1 MVQLILAPLNLGC
14 CKEGPELAPEVEAS
28 LLRAMAPGNIRQE
41 DITVSSPSV
50 STFPDVIL
58 KDSMKFPEEVAAHS
72 VRLCEACAGI
82 LENGDIP
89 VVLGGDHAVSWG
101 SVAGV
106 MSYYNDLSVIY
117 IDAHGDCN
125 VAESSPT
132 GNIHGMHMAFLMGLG
147 NRTSQRFT
155 IEEKLGLDNIL
166 YLGARSL
173 DSFEKELLKDANVY
187 TSADINDSIDCVLGG
202 LALFLKSRNHI
213 HLSIDIDVLDPEISP
228 GTGVPEPDGIGLE
241 SLSMILEVIY
251 RSGKVVSLDF
261 VEYNR
266 LLDRDSKSYSCV
278 KLLLK
283 QMTEELPDF
292 KTVHLQ

>member
-14 CKEGPELAPEVEAS
+14 CKEGPELAPVIEATMF
-28 LLRAMAPGNIRQE
+28 REMAEGRVRQE
-41 DITVSSPSV
+41 DLSVASPSV
-50 STFPDVIL
+50 SGFPSVIW
-58 KDSMKFPEEVAAHS
+58 KDNMKFPDEVAEHS
-72 VRLCEACAGI
+72 ARLADACSRT
-82 LENGDIP
+82 LENGDFPII
-89 VVLGGDHAVSWG
+89 LGGDHAVSWG
-101 SVAGV
+101 SIAGI
-106 MSYYNDLSVIY
+106 YGFYKDLSVIY

-125 VAESSPT
+125 TAESSPT

-147 NRTSQRFT
+147 DKKPRGFSAVN
-155 IEEKLGLDNIL
+155 KLDLDNIM

-173 DSFEKELLKDANVY
+173 DSFEKKLLKDANVY
-187 TSADINDSIDCVLGG
+187 TSADINDSFDNVLGG
-202 LALFLKSRNHI
+202 LGSFLKSRNHI
-213 HLSIDIDVLDPEISP
+213 HVSIDIDVLDPEVSP
-228 GTGVPEPDGIGLE
+228 GTGVPEPGGIGLE
-241 SLSMILEVIY
+241 PLCRLLEVIY

-278 KLLLK
+278 KRLLK